1 MATGGKR
8 PGSGRKPQALAVYR
22 LRAADWDAY
31 NALRLFVTVMDD
43 ETQPINLRLQCAEV
57 VIKTV
62 WGDRSVRQV
71 ALDDTAALS
80 AGCAPRSSNGRVR
93 GNWQAE
99 GADGIPY

>member
-8 PGSGRKPQALAVYR
+8 PGSCRKPQALAVYR

-71 ALDDTAALS
+71 ARDDAAALAAGS
-80 AGCAPRSSNGRVR
+80 APTNGNARLR
-93 GNWQAE
+93 TNWQDE